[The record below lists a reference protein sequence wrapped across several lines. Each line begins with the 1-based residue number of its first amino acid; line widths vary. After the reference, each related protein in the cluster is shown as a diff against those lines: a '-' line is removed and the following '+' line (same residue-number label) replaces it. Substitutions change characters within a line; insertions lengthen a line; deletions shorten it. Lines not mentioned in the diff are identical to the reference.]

1 MLRRRR
7 QRRDRPAASFAL
19 LVAAGHTVA
28 GHDALGRRGSRSSS
42 ASLGAE
48 PVVCDAYDAE
58 GLSAAVAA
66 FAPDLVMSQL
76 TDLPDDP
83 ARTAGGAAA
92 NDRMRSEGT
101 RNVVAAAAGRRLA
114 VQSIAWE
121 VPEDRRA
128 TIAAH
133 EGAVLDAG
141 GVVLRYG
148 RLYGPG
154 TYFPDAPPGPPRV
167 QVDEAARRTVAALD
181 APPGIVTIVD

>member
-1 MLRRRR
+1 VRVFVAGATGVIGLRVV
-7 QRRDRPAASFAL
+7 PL

-28 GHDALGRRGSRSSS
+28 AMTRS
-42 ASLGAE
+42 AARVAELERLGAE
-48 PVVCDAYDAE
+48 AVVCDAYDAE
-58 GLSAAVAA
+58 GLRAAVAA
-66 FAPDLVMSQL
+66 FEPDLVMSQL

-83 ARTAGGAAA
+83 AQVAGAAAA

-101 RNVVAAAAGRRLA
+101 RNLVAAAAGRRLA

-121 VPEDRRA
+121 VAEHRRA

-148 RLYGPG
+148 QLYGPG
-154 TYFPDAPPGPPRV
+154 TYFPDTPPDPPRV
-167 QVDEAARRTVAALD
+167 HVDEAARRTVAALE
-181 APPGIVTIVD
+181 ARPGIVAIVE

>member
-1 MLRRRR
+1 MFVAGATGVIGLRVV
-7 QRRDRPAASFAL
+7 AV

-28 GHDALGRRGSRSSS
+28 AMTRS
-42 ASLGAE
+42 AARVAELERLGAQ
-48 PVVCDAYDAE
+48 PVVCDAYDADA
-58 GLSAAVAA
+58 LRAAVTA

-83 ARTAGGAAA
+83 ARIAGGAAA

>member
-1 MLRRRR
+1 VRVFVAGATGVIGRRVV
-7 QRRDRPAASFAL
+7 PL

-28 GHDALGRRGSRSSS
+28 AMTRS
-42 ASLGAE
+42 AARAPDLERLGARA
-48 PVVCDAYDAE
+48 VVVDAYDAD
-58 GLSAAVAA
+58 GLRAAVAA

-83 ARTAGGAAA
+83 AQVAAGAAA
-92 NDRMRSEGT
+92 NDRMRGEGT

-121 VPEDRRA
+121 LPAHRRA

-148 RLYGPG
+148 QLYGPG
-154 TYFPDAPPGPPRV
+154 TYFPAAPPDPPRV
-167 QVDEAARRTVAALD
+167 HVDEAARRTVAALD
-181 APPGIVTIVD
+181 APPGIVTIVE

>member
-1 MLRRRR
+1 VRVFVAGATGVIGLRVV
-7 QRRDRPAASFAL
+7 PL

-28 GHDALGRRGSRSSS
+28 AMTRS
-42 ASLGAE
+42 AARVAQLERLGAE
-48 PVVCDAYDAE
+48 AVVCDAYEAE
-58 GLSAAVAA
+58 GLRAAVAA
-66 FAPDLVMSQL
+66 FEPDLVMSQL

-83 ARTAGGAAA
+83 AQVAGAAAA

-121 VPEDRRA
+121 VAEDRRA

-148 RLYGPG
+148 QLYGPD
-154 TYFPDAPPGPPRV
+154 TYCPDTPPDPPRV
-167 QVDEAARRTVAALD
+167 HIDEAARRTAAALE
-181 APPGIVTIVD
+181 APPGIVTIVE